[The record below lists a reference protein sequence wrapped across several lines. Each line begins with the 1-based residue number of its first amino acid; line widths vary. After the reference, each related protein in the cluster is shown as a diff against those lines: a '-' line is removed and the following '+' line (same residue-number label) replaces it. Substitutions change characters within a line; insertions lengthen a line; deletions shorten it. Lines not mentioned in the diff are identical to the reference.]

1 MLSDLP
7 DRVDPFRLCDGA
19 QSFQGRLPLASL
31 PRLSESLVSTEGAVS
46 YRIDCDRDERR
57 RARLRGSADAELTVV
72 CQRCMGPMCL
82 PVHVEFQLAVV
93 TGHDEAAL
101 LPDEYDPLLL
111 EEDEVLRLASVIE
124 DELILALPVAPLH
137 SVSECSE
144 DPADWSLTDIEPET
158 ALQRENPFAILAGI
172 KHPDKD
178 D

>member
-1 MLSDLP
+1 MSSELP

-19 QSFQGRLPLASL
+19 QSFEGRLKLAAL
-31 PRLSESLVSTEGAVS
+31 PRLSEALVSLDGEVS

-57 RARLRGSADAELTVV
+57 RARLRGTADAELAVV
-72 CQRCMGPMCL
+72 CQRCMGPMRL

-93 TGHDEAAL
+93 TGQDEAAL

-111 EEDEVLRLASVIE
+111 EEETLSLASVIE

-137 SVSECSE
+137 PVEECSV
-144 DPADWSLTDIEPET
+144 DPEDWSLTDIEPET
-158 ALQRENPFAILAGI
+158 VLQRENPFAVLAGI
-172 KHPDKD
+172 KGPKKD